1 MHPLAPDLTPLADD
15 ELHKKYAELQNRLM
29 FASRMGQ
36 GDMIQQ
42 LQMLLGDYA
51 AEVSRRNQK
60 LMDDATK
67 AGRGFADK
75 IDITR

>member
-1 MHPLAPDLTPLADD
+1 
-15 ELHKKYAELQNRLM
+15 
-29 FASRMGQ
+29 
-36 GDMIQQ
+36 
-42 LQMLLGDYA
+42 MLLGDYA